1 MERPKPDISPGPQVS
16 NKREMEPSEYGGRG
30 GLTQRSTDGHYL
42 TASEQALLIRREGL
56 AEAPFDPDAPWARG
70 SHDA

>member
-1 MERPKPDISPGPQVS
+1 MTIPKPDLQPGPDTAAPVTG
-16 NKREMEPSEYGGRG
+16 PSEFGGRG
-30 GLTQRSTDGHYL
+30 GLIQSTTDRHNL

-56 AEAPFDPDAPWARG
+56 EEAPFDPDAPWARG

>member
-1 MERPKPDISPGPQVS
+1 MTIPKPDLQPGPDSAAPV
-16 NKREMEPSEYGGRG
+16 MEPSEFGGRG